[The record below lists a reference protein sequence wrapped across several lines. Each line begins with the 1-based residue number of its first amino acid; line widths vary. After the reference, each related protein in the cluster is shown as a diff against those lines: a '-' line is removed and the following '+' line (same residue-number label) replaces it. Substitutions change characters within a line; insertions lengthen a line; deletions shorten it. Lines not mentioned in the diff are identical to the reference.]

1 VNSRLTEE
9 FIRCFRRLPERIQVQ
24 SRKSYKFWKENPQH
38 PSLDFKRVSLKLP
51 IYSVRV
57 SIGWRALGQL
67 KDDTI
72 VWFWIGSHSDYDGLL
87 KRIREESPDYTPP
100 L

>member
-1 VNSRLTEE
+1 MNSRLTEE
-9 FIRCFRRLPERIQVQ
+9 FIKCFRHLPLRIQAQ
-24 SRKSYKFWKENPQH
+24 SRKSYRIWKDNPQH
-38 PSLDFKRVSLKLP
+38 PGLDFKRVSINLP

-57 SIGWRALGQL
+57 AIGWRALGRL

-72 VWFWIGSHSDYDGLL
+72 IWFWIGSHSDYDGLL
-87 KRIREESPDYTPP
+87 KRIREESPEYSPP